1 MRGGV
6 AILQRKGG
14 FWEAERFYWGF
25 LRGAGEKTG
34 DGKIDK
40 AAGESLWEL
49 AREGG
54 PAGPAAAGGRRGAA
68 AGRPPSPGEA
78 RAALRALCCGLQGTA
93 KGRPGG
99 RPLLWDLVFLNEALH
114 QNDNDK
120 HREDIAEIGAQPA
133 GKLGPGA
140 GIGFLQVVVEAPAPA
155 ADAEQQINDGTD
167 G

>member
-1 MRGGV
+1 MG
-6 AILQRKGG
+6 
-14 FWEAERFYWGF
+14 AERFYWGF

-78 RAALRALCCGLQGTA
+78 RAALRAPSAPCRGQQKA
-93 KGRPGG
+93 APEGRP
-99 RPLLWDLVFLNEALH
+99 FAL
-114 QNDNDK
+114 
-120 HREDIAEIGAQPA
+120 GF
-133 GKLGPGA
+133 
-140 GIGFLQVVVEAPAPA
+140 GFLK
-155 ADAEQQINDGTD
+155 
-167 G
+167 